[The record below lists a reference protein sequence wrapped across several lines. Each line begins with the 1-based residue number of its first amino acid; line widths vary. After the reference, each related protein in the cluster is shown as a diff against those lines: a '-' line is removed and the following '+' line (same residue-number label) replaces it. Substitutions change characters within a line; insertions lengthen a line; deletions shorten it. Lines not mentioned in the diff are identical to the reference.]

1 MPDDEITSVRAWQ
14 ALDSRG
20 KPTVGV
26 RVTTRGGAEGR
37 AIAPAGASTG
47 THEARELRDGGTAY
61 QGQGVSRAVE
71 NVRAVLAP
79 ELVGHSCL
87 NQDDIDATVERA
99 DGTTDLGRLGANA
112 AVAVSI
118 AVLCAAGNHARLPLY
133 RHVADRHGVVLPR
146 PMINIIS
153 GGAHAAGMI
162 DIQDVLAVPLSARTF
177 AEAVEQASRVR
188 DGTRLILAD
197 RGTPTALV
205 ADEGGLA
212 APFESNEAAIAAV
225 SDGIERA
232 GLRPGCDVG
241 IAIDVAA
248 NQLMHAGG
256 YALASESRLL
266 TTKGLSDELLRWCTD
281 YPVVS
286 IEDVLSED
294 DWDGWK
300 DATASLGLG
309 RQLLGDDLFA
319 TNAGRLRRG
328 IAAGVANAV
337 LVKPNQA
344 GTLSRARGVV
354 DLARDC
360 GYATVLSARSG
371 DTEDTWLADL
381 AVGWRTGQIKV
392 GSTTRAE
399 RTAKWNR
406 LLEIEAEA
414 GPAAQLAPFQP
425 RG

>member
-1 MPDDEITSVRAWQ
+1 VPDEEITSLLAWQ

-61 QGQGVSRAVE
+61 QGQGVTRAVE
-71 NVRAVLAP
+71 NVAAVLAP
-79 ELVGHSCL
+79 ELAGLSCL
-87 NQDDIDATVERA
+87 HQEEIDAAVERA
-99 DGTTDLGRLGANA
+99 DGTADLGRLGANA

-118 AVLCAAGNHARLPLY
+118 AVLCAAAEHAGLPLY
-133 RHVADRHGVVLPR
+133 RHLAGGPDILLPR
-146 PMINIIS
+146 PMVNIIS

-177 AEAVEQASRVR
+177 AEAIEHASRVR
-188 DGTRLILAD
+188 HGTRLVLAD
-197 RGTPTALV
+197 RGIATALV

-212 APFESNEAAIAAV
+212 APLQSNEAAIAAV
-225 SDGIERA
+225 TEGIERA
-232 GLRPGCDVG
+232 GLRPGSDVG

-248 NQLMHAGG
+248 NQLLHPGG

-266 TTKGLSDELLRWCTD
+266 TAGGMCKELLRWCTD

-286 IEDVLSED
+286 VEDALSED

-300 DATASLGLG
+300 EATASLGRG
-309 RQLLGDDLFA
+309 RQLIGDDLFA
-319 TNAGRLRRG
+319 TSAGRLRRG
-328 IAAGVANAV
+328 VASGIANAV

-344 GTLSRARGVV
+344 GTISRARGVV
-354 DLARDC
+354 DLARDS

-381 AVGWRTGQIKV
+381 AVGWRAGQIKV

-414 GPAAQLAPFQP
+414 GPDGRLAPFRQP
-425 RG
+425 G

>member
-87 NQDDIDATVERA
+87 HQDDIDATVERA

-133 RHVADRHGVVLPR
+133 RHVADRQGVVLPR

-177 AEAVEQASRVR
+177 AEAVEHASRVR

-309 RQLLGDDLFA
+309 LAVARRRPVRDECRAAAARHRRWCRQRG
-319 TNAGRLRRG
+319 AGKAEPGGHHFPCTRRRGPGARLRLCHRAECALGRHRG
-328 IAAGVANAV
+328 HM
-337 LVKPNQA
+337 
-344 GTLSRARGVV
+344 ARGP
-354 DLARDC
+354 
-360 GYATVLSARSG
+360 RS
-371 DTEDTWLADL
+371 WLAN
-381 AVGWRTGQIKV
+381 RTDQGRIDDA
-392 GSTTRAE
+392 S
-399 RTAKWNR
+399 
-406 LLEIEAEA
+406 
-414 GPAAQLAPFQP
+414 
-425 RG
+425 